1 MSEVAAPAAAAAPT
15 TSNTAPNAA
24 PNTGT
29 ETAAETPDVNTI
41 WKQVAKDKVIKV
53 HGKERKLEDFS
64 LDEVQGHISRGLGA
78 SQAIEESKKARAEAD
93 KILAIQKK
101 IAEGNDEEALEALF
115 GISGERG
122 IKLLEAARQRFA
134 KEAEEESQMTERE
147 RQMRAEIQRR
157 DEELRQHKTA
167 AQQRAQQEQEAE
179 QKRVFAEVRT
189 KAMGHVTELTKAMSD
204 LPASH
209 AEALLPYV
217 ARATKESMELGQE
230 LGRDIKP
237 EAIRQRAQELF
248 KASTHDFYDSMTP
261 EDQFRFIG
269 LDRVKKLSA
278 LYVAH
283 VRGGS
288 KVAAAQKP
296 IPTQAEKKPST
307 TSTDPQLGSPQ
318 YLSRR

>member
-1 MSEVAAPAAAAAPT
+1 MPEVAAPAAAAAPAAST
-15 TSNTAPNAA
+15 TAPNTAN
-24 PNTGT
+24 NTGA
-29 ETAAETPDVNTI
+29 ETAAEMPDVDTI

-53 HGKERKLEDFS
+53 HGKERKLTDFTI
-64 LDEVQGHISRGLGA
+64 DELSGHVSRGLGA
-78 SQAIEESKKARAEAD
+78 TSMVEESKKARAEAD

-101 IAEGNDEEALEALF
+101 IAEGNDDEALEALF

-122 IKLLEAARQRFA
+122 IRLLESARQRFA

-167 AQQRAQQEQEAE
+167 AQQRAQQEQEQE

-189 KAMGHVTELTKAMSD
+189 KAMGHVTELMKTMTD
-204 LPASH
+204 LSPSR

-217 ARATKESMELGQE
+217 ARATKESIELGQE
-230 LGRDIKP
+230 IGRDISAA
-237 EAIRQRAQELF
+237 AITQRAQELF
-248 KASTHDFYDSMTP
+248 KASTHDFYDALSP
-261 EDQFRFIG
+261 EEQFKFIG

-283 VRGGS
+283 VRGGG
-288 KVAAAQKP
+288 KVAAVQKP
-296 IPTQAEKKPST
+296 IPTQAEKKPTT